1 LFEHLSDKSSNLFL
15 SEAYRVLVP
24 NGTIRLVVP
33 NLSAHAELYVE
44 EFKKGNYDAY
54 KQFMWA
60 LNMHLEGQYP
70 PNKKMHNL
78 IGFFQGYPH
87 QHKYMYD
94 FFALASKL
102 ANHGFVDIIES
113 KHGISNNI
121 NAIRDVE
128 NETIKGYGLSLYIEG
143 KKPTHL

>member
-1 LFEHLSDKSSNLFL
+1 
-15 SEAYRVLVP
+15 
-24 NGTIRLVVP
+24 
-33 NLSAHAELYVE
+33 LYVE
-44 EFKKGNYDAY
+44 EFNQGNKDAY

-70 PNKKMHNL
+70 PNKMLHNL

-102 ANHGFVDIIES
+102 GDHGFVDVVES
-113 KHGISNNI
+113 AHGLSQNI
-121 NAIRDVE
+121 KSIGDVE

-143 KKPTHL
+143 KKPAL